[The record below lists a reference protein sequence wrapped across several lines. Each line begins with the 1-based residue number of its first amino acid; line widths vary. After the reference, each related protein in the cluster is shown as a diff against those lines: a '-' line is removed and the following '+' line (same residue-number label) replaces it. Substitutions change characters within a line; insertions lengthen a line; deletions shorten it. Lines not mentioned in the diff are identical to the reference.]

1 MKIRFDK
8 YVWCVRLSK
17 TRSQASDLI
26 SKGKIRLNGQEVKSS
41 KEIKINDIIGV
52 QKHSATFEYKVLM
65 LLDKR
70 LGAALIQS
78 YLEDLTSEE
87 EILKFKQYQ
96 LAQKAYRETDGKPTK
111 KDRRELDD
119 FLENWEEDLEE

>member
-8 YVWCVRLSK
+8 YLWCVRLAK
-17 TRSQASDLI
+17 TRSQASELI
-26 SKGKIRLNGQEVKSS
+26 SKGKVKLNGQDVKAS
-41 KEIKINDIIGV
+41 KEIKINDVIGV
-52 QKHSATFEYKVLM
+52 QKHSATFEYKVLL

-78 YLEDLTSEE
+78 YIEDQTKAE

-111 KDRRELDD
+111 KDRRELDKFMED
-119 FLENWEEDLEE
+119 WEDEV

>member
-8 YVWCVRLSK
+8 YLWCVRLAK
-17 TRSQASDLI
+17 TRSQASELI
-26 SKGKIRLNGQEVKSS
+26 SKGKVKLNGQDVKAS
-41 KEIKINDIIGV
+41 KEIKINDVIGV
-52 QKHSATFEYKVLM
+52 QKHSATFEYKVLL

-78 YLEDLTSEE
+78 YIEDQTKEE
-87 EILKFKQYQ
+87 EIIKFKQYQ

-111 KDRRELDD
+111 KDRRELDKFMED
-119 FLENWEEDLEE
+119 WEDEV

>member
-8 YVWCVRLSK
+8 YVWCVRLAK
-17 TRSQASDLI
+17 TRSQASELI
-26 SKGKIRLNGQEVKSS
+26 SKGKIRLNGQDVKSS
-41 KEIKINDIIGV
+41 KEIKVNDVIGV
-52 QKHSATFEYKVLM
+52 QKHSATFNYKVLV

-70 LGAALIQS
+70 LGAALIPT
-78 YLEDLTSEE
+78 YIEDQTTEE

-111 KDRRELDD
+111 KDRREVDKFMDD
-119 FLENWEEDLEE
+119 WGEES

>member
-8 YVWCVRLSK
+8 YVWCVRLAK
-17 TRSQASDLI
+17 TRSQASELI

-41 KEIKINDIIGV
+41 KEVKLNDIIGV
-52 QKHSATFEYKVLM
+52 QKHSATFEYKVLL

-70 LGAALIQS
+70 LGAALITN
-78 YLEDLTSEE
+78 YIEDFTKEE

-111 KDRRELDD
+111 KDRRELDKFMED
-119 FLENWEEDLEE
+119 WEED

>member
-8 YVWCVRLSK
+8 YVWCVRLAK
-17 TRSQASDLI
+17 TRSQASELI
-26 SKGKIRLNGQEVKSS
+26 SKGKIRLNGQEAKPS
-41 KEIKINDIIGV
+41 KEIKLNDIIGV
-52 QKHSATFEYKVLM
+52 QKHNATFEYKVLL

-70 LGAALIQS
+70 LGAALITS
-78 YLEDLTSEE
+78 YIEDFTKEE

-111 KDRRELDD
+111 KDRRELDKFMED
-119 FLENWEEDLEE
+119 WEEN

>member
-8 YVWCVRLSK
+8 YVWCVRHTK
-17 TRSQASDLI
+17 TRSQASELI
-26 SKGKIRLNGQEVKSS
+26 SKGKIRLNGQDVKPS
-41 KEIKINDIIGV
+41 KEIKVNDVIGV
-52 QKHSATFEYKVLM
+52 QKHSATFNYKVLV

-70 LGAALIQS
+70 LGAALIPT
-78 YLEDLTSEE
+78 YIEDQTTEE

-111 KDRRELDD
+111 KDRRELDKFMD
-119 FLENWEEDLEE
+119 D

>member
-8 YVWCVRLSK
+8 YVWCVRLAK
-17 TRSQASDLI
+17 TRSQASELI
-26 SKGKIRLNGQEVKSS
+26 SKGKIRLNGQDVKPS
-41 KEIKINDIIGV
+41 KEIKVNDVIGV
-52 QKHSATFEYKVLM
+52 QKHSATFNYKVLV

-70 LGAALIQS
+70 LGAALIPT
-78 YLEDLTSEE
+78 YIEDNTTEE

-111 KDRRELDD
+111 KDRRELDKFMD
-119 FLENWEEDLEE
+119 DWDEEN

>member
-8 YVWCVRLSK
+8 YIWCVRLAK
-17 TRSQASDLI
+17 TRSQASELI
-26 SKGKIRLNGQEVKSS
+26 SKGKFRLNGQDVKSS
-41 KEIKINDIIGV
+41 KEIKVNDVIGV
-52 QKHSATFEYKVLM
+52 QKHSATFNYKVLV

-70 LGAALIQS
+70 LGAALIPT
-78 YLEDLTSEE
+78 YIEDQTTEE

-111 KDRRELDD
+111 KDRRELDKFMD
-119 FLENWEEDLEE
+119 DWDEES

>member
-17 TRSQASDLI
+17 TRSQASELI

-41 KEIKINDIIGV
+41 KEIKLNDIIGV
-52 QKHSATFEYKVLM
+52 QKHSATFEYKVLL

-70 LGAALIQS
+70 LGAALIPT
-78 YLEDLTSEE
+78 YIEDITKEE

-111 KDRRELDD
+111 KDRRELDKFMED
-119 FLENWEEDLEE
+119 WEED

>member
-8 YVWCVRLSK
+8 YVWCVRLAK
-17 TRSQASDLI
+17 TRSQASELI
-26 SKGKIRLNGQEVKSS
+26 SKGKIRLNGQDVKSS
-41 KEIKINDIIGV
+41 KEIKVNDVIGV
-52 QKHSATFEYKVLM
+52 QKHSATFNYKVPV

-70 LGAALIQS
+70 LGAALIPT
-78 YLEDLTSEE
+78 YIEDQTTEE

-111 KDRRELDD
+111 KDRRELDKFMD
-119 FLENWEEDLEE
+119 DWGEES

>member
-8 YVWCVRLSK
+8 YVWCVRLAK
-17 TRSQASDLI
+17 TRSQASELI
-26 SKGKIRLNGQEVKSS
+26 SKGKIRLNGQDVKPS
-41 KEIKINDIIGV
+41 KEIKVNDVIGV
-52 QKHSATFEYKVLM
+52 QKHSATFNYKVLV

-70 LGAALIQS
+70 LGAALIS
-78 YLEDLTSEE
+78 TYIEDQTTEE

-111 KDRRELDD
+111 KDRRELDKVMD
-119 FLENWEEDLEE
+119 DWDEES

>member
-8 YVWCVRLSK
+8 YVWCVRLAK
-17 TRSQASDLI
+17 TRSQASELI
-26 SKGKIRLNGQEVKSS
+26 SKGKIRLNGQDVKPS
-41 KEIKINDIIGV
+41 KEIKVNDVIGV
-52 QKHSATFEYKVLM
+52 QKHSATFNYKVLV

-70 LGAALIQS
+70 LGAALIPT
-78 YLEDLTSEE
+78 YIEDQTTEE

-111 KDRRELDD
+111 KDRRELDKFMD
-119 FLENWEEDLEE
+119 DWDEES

>member
-8 YVWCVRLSK
+8 YVWCVRLAK
-17 TRSQASDLI
+17 TRSQASELI

-41 KEIKINDIIGV
+41 KEVKLNDIIGV
-52 QKHSATFEYKVLM
+52 QKHSATFEYKVLL

-70 LGAALIQS
+70 LGAALIPN
-78 YLEDLTSEE
+78 YIEDFTKEE

-111 KDRRELDD
+111 KDRRELDKFMED
-119 FLENWEEDLEE
+119 WEED

>member
-8 YVWCVRLSK
+8 YVWCVRLAK
-17 TRSQASDLI
+17 TRSQASELI

-41 KEIKINDIIGV
+41 KEIKVNDVIGV
-52 QKHSATFEYKVLM
+52 QKHSATFNYKVLV

-70 LGAALIQS
+70 LGAALIPT
-78 YLEDLTSEE
+78 YIEDQTTEE

-111 KDRRELDD
+111 KDRRELDKFMD
-119 FLENWEEDLEE
+119 DWDEES

>member
-8 YVWCVRLSK
+8 YVWCVRLAK
-17 TRSQASDLI
+17 TRSQASELI
-26 SKGKIRLNGQEVKSS
+26 SKGKIRLNGQDVKSS
-41 KEIKINDIIGV
+41 KEIKVNDVIGV
-52 QKHSATFEYKVLM
+52 QKHSATFNYKVLV

-70 LGAALIQS
+70 LGAALIPT
-78 YLEDLTSEE
+78 YIEDQTTEE

-111 KDRRELDD
+111 KDRRELDKFMD
-119 FLENWEEDLEE
+119 DWDEES

>member
-8 YVWCVRLSK
+8 YVWCVRLAK
-17 TRSQASDLI
+17 TRSQASELI

-41 KEIKINDIIGV
+41 KEIKLNDILGV
-52 QKHSATFEYKVLM
+52 QKHSATFEYKVLH

-70 LGAALIQS
+70 LGAALIPT
-78 YLEDLTSEE
+78 YLEDLTTEE

-111 KDRRELDD
+111 KDRRELDK
-119 FLENWEEDLEE
+119 FMEDWDED

>member
-8 YVWCVRLSK
+8 YLWCVRLAK
-17 TRSQASDLI
+17 TRSQASELI
-26 SKGKIRLNGQEVKSS
+26 SKGKVKLNGQDVKAS
-41 KEIKINDIIGV
+41 KEIKINDVIGV
-52 QKHSATFEYKVLM
+52 QKHSATFEYKVLL

-78 YLEDLTSEE
+78 YIEDQTKEE

-111 KDRRELDD
+111 KDRRELDKFMED
-119 FLENWEEDLEE
+119 WEDEG

>member
-8 YVWCVRLSK
+8 YVWCVRLAK
-17 TRSQASDLI
+17 TRSQASELI
-26 SKGKIRLNGQEVKSS
+26 SKGKIRLNGQDVKSS
-41 KEIKINDIIGV
+41 KEIKVNDVIGV
-52 QKHSATFEYKVLM
+52 QKHSATFNYKVLV

-70 LGAALIQS
+70 LGAALIPT
-78 YLEDLTSEE
+78 YIEDQTTEE

-111 KDRRELDD
+111 KDRRELDKFMED
-119 FLENWEEDLEE
+119 WDEEI

>member
-8 YVWCVRLSK
+8 YLWCVRLAK
-17 TRSQASDLI
+17 TRSQASELI
-26 SKGKIRLNGQEVKSS
+26 SKGKVKLNGQDVKAS
-41 KEIKINDIIGV
+41 KEIKINDVIGV
-52 QKHSATFEYKVLM
+52 QKHSATFEYKVLL

-78 YLEDLTSEE
+78 YIEDQTKEE
-87 EILKFKQYQ
+87 EIIKFKQYQ

-111 KDRRELDD
+111 KDRRELDKFMED
-119 FLENWEEDLEE
+119 WEDED

>member
-8 YVWCVRLSK
+8 YIWCVRLAK
-17 TRSQASDLI
+17 TRSQASELI
-26 SKGKIRLNGQEVKSS
+26 SKGKIRLNGQDVKPS
-41 KEIKINDIIGV
+41 KEIKVNDVIGV
-52 QKHSATFEYKVLM
+52 QKHSATFNYKVLV

-70 LGAALIQS
+70 LGAALIPTFI
-78 YLEDLTSEE
+78 EDQTTEE

-111 KDRRELDD
+111 
-119 FLENWEEDLEE
+119 

>member
-8 YVWCVRLSK
+8 YVWCVRLAK
-17 TRSQASDLI
+17 TRSQASELI

-41 KEIKINDIIGV
+41 KEIKVNDVIGV
-52 QKHSATFEYKVLM
+52 QKHSATFNYKVLV

-70 LGAALIQS
+70 LGAALIPT
-78 YLEDLTSEE
+78 YIEDQTTEE

-111 KDRRELDD
+111 KDRRELDK
-119 FLENWEEDLEE
+119 FLDDWDEES

>member
-8 YVWCVRLSK
+8 YVWCVRLAK
-17 TRSQASDLI
+17 TRSQASELI
-26 SKGKIRLNGQEVKSS
+26 SKGKIRLNGQDVKSS
-41 KEIKINDIIGV
+41 KEIKVNDVIGV
-52 QKHSATFEYKVLM
+52 QKHSATFNYKVLV

-70 LGAALIQS
+70 LGAALIPT
-78 YLEDLTSEE
+78 YIEDQTTEE

-111 KDRRELDD
+111 QDRRELDKFMD
-119 FLENWEEDLEE
+119 DWDEES